1 MTVRMTRLE
10 GMKSKAEYD
19 GLGVISGR
27 VDRESKPEGMS
38 PGRLMTAALG
48 LCVAMHIASYLKR
61 HGVEAED
68 LSLTVKTRS
77 ERNPSRAVEFNIE
90 VNLKADLDEKQRA
103 ALIAKMGRCY
113 VTNTLKA
120 VPKIN
125 ISLKTL

>member
-1 MTVRMTRLE
+1 
-10 GMKSKAEYD
+10 
-19 GLGVISGR
+19 
-27 VDRESKPEGMS
+27 
-38 PGRLMTAALG
+38 MTAALG

-61 HGVEAED
+61 HGVEVED

-90 VNLKADLDEKQRA
+90 VCLQVHLDEKQRA
-103 ALIAKMGRCY
+103 ALIAEMGRCY
-113 VTNTLKA
+113 VANTLKA